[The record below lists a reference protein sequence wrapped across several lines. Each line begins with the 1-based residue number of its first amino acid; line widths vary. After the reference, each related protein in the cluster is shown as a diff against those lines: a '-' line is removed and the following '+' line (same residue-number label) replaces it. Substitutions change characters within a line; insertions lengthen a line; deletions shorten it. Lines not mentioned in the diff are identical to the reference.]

1 VTQMLFEKIKT
12 LRKAALAVF
21 VLLFC
26 TAYIYVCS
34 QERKEC
40 MGVPVLESTTEYT
53 IYEYTDFSDSISH
66 YGKKAA
72 IDTATDTIYISQSF
86 DGSTDYVD
94 FAGGLNLDSATH
106 RMYFAPDSAFSDMDR
121 AAAEGHP
128 FRLIISDGS
137 CKYMEYSVI
146 FTSLPVI
153 SINGDFSYLRESEE
167 EGGKPTEIFAGDITV
182 WTPYDPEVMAYT
194 AKDSPL
200 EWHVRGH
207 SAAVHAKKPWK
218 LALKDSK
225 GENSDLNFFGLGAD
239 DDWIMNA
246 IAYDHTRVRE
256 KVFIGLWN
264 EMAKETDCNTQMTDG
279 QYAEVVMN
287 GEYHGLYLV
296 QRRIDAKYL
305 NLTEHDILLK
315 GARDYHPE
323 YVYKAYNIVHTNL
336 DHDYVYLLLEN
347 FYSRTDMSSFN
358 VDNFIDCN
366 LFIQF
371 AYARD
376 NRLYNN
382 TYFTMKASPEG
393 YKTTMTM
400 WDTDISFGKTGVM
413 NLDYDGT
420 VFSPM
425 EREDTDSIRALHP
438 DYDRRAY
445 ERWCTL
451 RRDILSEENIAAEIE
466 KHMAEITQSG
476 SLARD
481 YEKWGIAADNADNLD
496 TVKQFINERLPWL
509 DGYLAEKAA
518 DNQ

>member
-1 VTQMLFEKIKT
+1 MLFEKIKT
-12 LRKAALAVF
+12 LRKAALA
-21 VLLFC
+21 LFILIFC
-26 TAYIYVCS
+26 AAYIYVCA
-34 QERKEC
+34 QETKEC
-40 MGVPVLESTTEYT
+40 MGVPILENTTEYT
-53 IYEYTDFSDSISH
+53 TYEYQDFSDSITH

-72 IDTATDTIYISQSF
+72 VDTSTDTIYISQPF

-94 FAGGLNLDSATH
+94 FVGGLNLDSATH
-106 RMYFAPDSAFSDMDR
+106 RMYFAPDSAFTDMET
-121 AAAEGHP
+121 AAKEGHP

-137 CKYMEYSVI
+137 GKYMEYSVI
-146 FTSLPVI
+146 FTSLPVVAI
-153 SINGDFSYLRESEE
+153 EGGLSYLRDNDV
-167 EGGKPTEIFAGDITV
+167 EGDPPVEIFAGDMTV
-182 WTPYDPEVMAYT
+182 WTPYDPEVMSYT
-194 AKDSPL
+194 AKSSAL

-207 SAAVHAKKPWK
+207 SAAVHEKKPWK
-218 LALKDSK
+218 LALKDNK
-225 GENSDLNFFGLGAD
+225 GENADLNLFGLGGD

-246 IAYDHTRVRE
+246 IAYDHTRIRE

-264 EMAKETDCNTQMTDG
+264 EMAAETEYNSAMTDG

-315 GARDYHPE
+315 GARNYEPA

-336 DHDYVYLLLEN
+336 DHSYVYLLLEN
-347 FYSRTDMSSFN
+347 FYNRTDMSSFN

-382 TYFTMKASPEG
+382 TYFTMKASPTG

-400 WDTDISFGKTGVM
+400 WDTDISFGKFGVAS
-413 NLDYDGT
+413 LDYDGT
-420 VFSPM
+420 VFTPM
-425 EREDTDSIRALHP
+425 EREDTDSMRALHP
-438 DYDRRAY
+438 DYDQKAY
-445 ERWCTL
+445 ERWCHL
-451 RRDILSEENIAAEIE
+451 RRDILSEERINAEIE
-466 KHMAEITQSG
+466 EHLAEVNRTG

-481 YEKWGIAADNADNLD
+481 YAKWGIAPDDADNTE
-496 TVKQFINERLPWL
+496 TVRKFISERLPWL

-518 DNQ
+518 GNQ